1 MELVIYD
8 RIRNRKVEFF
18 NEFNL
23 HLRFNSVAS
32 GFQLE
37 YFYDPDVVETKEM
50 SCIGHYHICYL
61 YHNGVLLLTG
71 YILSIKF
78 HSKKVKQLVSISGY
92 SLPGFLN
99 DCNIATT
106 QGVDAAIDDIGN
118 LKWKTAI
125 PRPYGYS
132 LQNDG
137 LTLKEIAD
145 KLIAPFKLGI
155 VIDPAVYVQ
164 MTTDAFDETT
174 AKATESIAN
183 YLNDLSAQKNIIMTH
198 NEHGNVVFTR
208 VSTRLVP
215 ILDFDTTIEQ
225 TIPGVEFELD
235 FNGQG
240 MHSQI
245 TVFKEKATDEDNAGE
260 NTVNNP
266 FVPFVFRPRT
276 IIQNSGTDTDTL
288 LAANNALAMELRNVR
303 LTVSLDRWE
312 DKNGNIIKPNN
323 TISVIN
329 PEIYIFKKTEFFI
342 EEVELKGNQKA
353 LTAKLHCV
361 PKACY
366 DGTNP
371 VYLWQGINLH

>member
-1 MELVIYD
+1 MELIIYD

-18 NEFNL
+18 NEFTL
-23 HLRFNSVAS
+23 HLKFNSIAS
-32 GFQLE
+32 NFQLE

-61 YHNGVLLLTG
+61 YHNGKLLLTG

-78 HSKKVKQLVSISGY
+78 HSKKTKQLVSISGY

-99 DCNIATT
+99 DCNIATN
-106 QGVDAAIDDIGN
+106 QSVDTAIDEVGN

-137 LTLKEIAD
+137 LSLRQIAE
-145 KLIAPFKLGI
+145 KLLAPFKLGI
-155 VIDPAVYVQ
+155 VIDPSVASLMDEV
-164 MTTDAFDETT
+164 FEETT

-183 YLNDLSAQKNIIMTH
+183 YLTDLAAQKNIIITH
-198 NEHGNVVFTR
+198 NELGNVVFTR
-208 VSTRLVP
+208 VSIRLVP
-215 ILDFDTTIEQ
+215 ILDFDISGGDV
-225 TIPGVEFELD
+225 IPGVEFDLG
-235 FNGQG
+235 FNGQA

-245 TVFKEKATDEDNAGE
+245 TVFKEKDPDEENAAE
-260 NTVNNP
+260 NTVSNP

-276 IIQNSGTDTDTL
+276 IIQNSGSDVDSS
-288 LAANNALAMELRNVR
+288 LAARNARAMELRAVELNI
-303 LTVSLDRWE
+303 SLNQWE

-323 TISVIN
+323 TVSVIN
-329 PEIYIFKKTEFFI
+329 PEIYIFNKTEFFI

-353 LTAKLHCV
+353 FTSKLHCV
-361 PKACY
+361 PKSVY
-366 DGTNP
+366 DGSEP
-371 VYLWQGINLH
+371 LYIWQNINLH